1 MFELIV
7 LWSTGDKNVY
17 EYDTR
22 EEAVKGASRMRM
34 AFGNQIRWTGIDRKR
49 NKKDTT

>member
-7 LWSTGDKNVY
+7 IWSTGDTNLY

-22 EEAVKGASRMRM
+22 EEAVIGASRMRM
-34 AFGNQIRWTGIDRKR
+34 AFGKQITWTGVRKS
-49 NKKDTT
+49 TL

>member
-7 LWSTGDKNVY
+7 LWSTGDTNVY

-34 AFGNQIRWTGIDRKR
+34 AFGNQIRWTGINRK
-49 NKKDTT
+49 